1 MCTRYQLKAG
11 TEMLQRLF
19 DCAAASVAPEG
30 PIEVRPT
37 DVAPIVIAGTQGR
50 RFVAARFGLMPD
62 WAKDHTIARRLLN
75 ARGETVATTPAF
87 RDAFRH
93 RRCLVPASFF
103 YDWRRLPNGKQPYR
117 IGLAQ
122 DDLFAFAGLWE
133 EKRDGDG
140 EILRTFAIVT
150 TAPNA
155 LIAPIHD
162 RMPVILNPADYDAWL
177 DASPKSV
184 EKAGALLRPFPAPA
198 MVAEP
203 VEKSPAERKFPEK
216 RQLAL
221 EF

>member
-11 TEMLQRLF
+11 TETLQRLF
-19 DCAAASVAPEG
+19 DCAASMAMPDG

-50 RFVAARFGLMPD
+50 RFVAARFGLMPA
-62 WAKDHTIARRLLN
+62 WAKDPTIARRLLN
-75 ARGETVATTPAF
+75 ARGETVATLPAF

-103 YDWRRLPNGKQPYR
+103 YEWRRLPNGKQPYR

-122 DDLFAFAGLWE
+122 GDLFAFAGLCE
-133 EKRDGDG
+133 EKRQDDG

-150 TAPNA
+150 TAPNE

-162 RMPVILNPADYDAWL
+162 RMPVILAPADYAAWL
-177 DASPKSV
+177 DVTAN
-184 EKAGALLRPFPAPA
+184 EKAAALLRPYPAA
-198 MVAEP
+198 SMTAEP
-203 VEKSPAERKFPEK
+203 VEKSPAARKLPEK
-216 RQLAL
+216 RQLQL
-221 EF
+221 GF